1 MDLVGFVLL
10 IIHIQP
16 QTQMVGMSYVS
27 GWQELYLKLLSR
39 NNLLVFVTSSITLG
53 RERERERERETHVK
67 RKFLGTLGRNGA
79 PSSHGKPHHEFN
91 E

>member
-1 MDLVGFVLL
+1 MDLAGFVLL
-10 IIHIQP
+10 IIHIQA

-53 RERERERERETHVK
+53 RERERERETHVK

>member
-1 MDLVGFVLL
+1 MDLAGFVLL

-53 RERERERERETHVK
+53 RERERERETHVK

-79 PSSHGKPHHEFN
+79 PSPRGKPHHEFN